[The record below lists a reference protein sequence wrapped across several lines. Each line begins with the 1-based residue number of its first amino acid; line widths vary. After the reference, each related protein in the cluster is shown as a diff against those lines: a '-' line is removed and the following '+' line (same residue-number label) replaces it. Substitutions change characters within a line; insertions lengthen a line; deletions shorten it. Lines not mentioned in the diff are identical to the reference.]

1 MPRSKTHLMIVAKK
15 IGTGHKA
22 GERVNI
28 PEDMDL
34 ELGERLVDTGLAIW
48 IDGLSHAEI
57 ALWREFAAYKR
68 DMGKR
73 KLNAENMMA
82 LYDRQSPETRDR
94 LKEHG
99 DEPVS

>member
-15 IGTGHKA
+15 IGTGHTA

-28 PEDMDL
+28 PEDMDQ
-34 ELGERLVDTGLAIW
+34 ELGERLVETGLAIW

-57 ALWREFAAYKR
+57 NLWAQFAAYKR
-68 DMGKR
+68 DIGKR

-82 LYDRQSPETRDR
+82 LYDRQSQETRDR
-94 LKEHG
+94 LKEQG